1 MIVKGFL
8 PVPDSN
14 FLVHWVLVACSG
26 CTVVLTKAVQ
36 WEHWLR
42 ISFLG
47 PRVPSV
53 SYFPMGFIREVPDTI
68 REFGPN

>member
-26 CTVVLTKAVQ
+26 CSTTTSDVLGSRSSAVVVVVVVVIVVVEVVL
-36 WEHWLR
+36 
-42 ISFLG
+42 
-47 PRVPSV
+47 
-53 SYFPMGFIREVPDTI
+53 
-68 REFGPN
+68 